1 MAHMDLRQL
10 KKDLARVEAELVKLE
25 KKAQN
30 FRGVI
35 AHYEESSKGI
45 EVSKTPGKE
54 LDDTIVLILETEGKP
69 LHPKTVCERL
79 GERGIKVP
87 GQNPVSNVR
96 AHMSGDERCVPTR
109 KDGLW
114 GLKAWQAPKTL
125 LPPRNGEQPN
135 QPNPPGNPSS
145 ANGHTMVTRI
155 PGGGISQAN
164 RYN

>member
-1 MAHMDLRQL
+1 MVGNYESLTPEGTMARMDLRQL
-10 KKDLARVEAELVKLE
+10 RKDLTHIEAEVAKLQ
-25 KKAQN
+25 KKAQD

-35 AHYEESSKGI
+35 AFYEEAG
-45 EVSKTPGKE
+45 EGAGPSKTPGKE
-54 LDDTIVLILETEGKP
+54 LDDTIVLILEAEGKP

-114 GLKAWQAPKTL
+114 GLKVNPAVNPF
-125 LPPRNGEQPN
+125 NGNNSGRYEGVR
-135 QPNPPGNPSS
+135 PGES
-145 ANGHTMVTRI
+145 ARL
-155 PGGGISQAN
+155 
-164 RYN
+164 